1 MRSSPFGVFTGSV
14 LATCIAIAGCSADIH
29 GNSVGV
35 DVNATVMA
43 TTSVNVSDVQAGQA
57 IPVQVAVSNN
67 VTLVDPNT
75 TPPSTVTNAAYLQF
89 YIDSTSNQPVL
100 VTAQTSVSV
109 TIPASEPA
117 GPHKLLCQLY
127 KHDGTPTTST
137 TEIDFTVMA
146 MASVTVG
153 PADASAGD

>member
-14 LATCIAIAGCSADIH
+14 LVTCIAIAGCSADIH

-35 DVNATVMA
+35 DVNATVTA
-43 TTSVNVSDVQAGQA
+43 STSVNVNDVQAGQA
-57 IPVQVAVSNN
+57 IPVQVVVSN

-75 TPPSTVTNAAYLQF
+75 TPPSTVTNAGYLQF
-89 YIDSTSNQPVL
+89 YIDSTTSQPVL
-100 VTAQTSVSV
+100 VTAQTSVSITV
-109 TIPASEPA
+109 PASEPPGA
-117 GPHKLLCQLY
+117 HKLLCQVY

-146 MASVTVG
+146 SVSVG
-153 PADASAGD
+153 PADASVGD

>member
-1 MRSSPFGVFTGSV
+1 MRSIPFGVFTTGV
-14 LATCIAIAGCSADIH
+14 LASCIAIAGCSADIH

-57 IPVQVAVSNN
+57 IPVQVAVSN

-75 TPPSTVTNAAYLQF
+75 APPSTVTNAAYLQF

-100 VTAQTSVSV
+100 VTAQTSVSITV
-109 TIPASEPA
+109 PASEPA
-117 GPHKLLCQLY
+117 GPHKLLCQVY

-146 MASVTVG
+146 TASVSVG